1 MYKASLKVSP
11 LDARPE
17 LISYITGLK
26 FLYVGDTEPQSKLT
40 IGICHLWLWARFMAT
55 QIWAI
60 NFATNCE
67 LHQYSGDN
75 NEPICCPKC
84 SFTLPGVMLPSYDTI
99 EAIETI

>member
-55 QIWAI
+55 QIWDR
-60 NFATNCE
+60 NFARNCE
-67 LHQYSGDN
+67 LTIIGQFLRPVYSVGQCLQH
-75 NEPICCPKC
+75 IKI
-84 SFTLPGVMLPSYDTI
+84 SAQLLVT
-99 EAIETI
+99 